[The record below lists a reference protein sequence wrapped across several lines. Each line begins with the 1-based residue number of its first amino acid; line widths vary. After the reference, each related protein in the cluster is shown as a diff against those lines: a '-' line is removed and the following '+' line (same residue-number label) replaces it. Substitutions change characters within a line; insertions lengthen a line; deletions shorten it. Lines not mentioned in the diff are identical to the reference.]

1 MATLF
6 LVFWGNSLTVF
17 HNGCTNLHSYQ
28 QCQRIPFYLHHP
40 HHLSFVEFLT
50 RVMVQAFFF
59 YVNGSSTA
67 HIYLYVCMFLP
78 INSWSF
84 QSVLLIFPQI
94 WSIFYFFKE
103 KLSSISPF
111 SFVHLYKDLEC
122 LFFIY
127 LLCLSS
133 PYFSPSIALCYTL
146 DRYTMDRSFRKVICY
161 LTL

>member
-28 QCQRIPFYLHHP
+28 QCWRIPFSLHHP
-40 HHLSFVEFLT
+40 HHLSFVEFLRRAMGQT
-50 RVMVQAFFF
+50 FLFFD
-59 YVNGSSTA
+59 VNSNSTA
-67 HIYLYVCMFLP
+67 RIYLYVCMFLP
-78 INSWSF
+78 SNSWSF
-84 QSVLLIFPQI
+84 QSVLLISPQI
-94 WSIFYFFKE
+94 WSIFYFFNQ

-133 PYFSPSIALCYTL
+133 PYFSLSIPLCYTL
-146 DRYTMDRSFRKVICY
+146 DRLPWTDLLEK
-161 LTL
+161 

>member
-28 QCQRIPFYLHHP
+28 QCWRISFSLHHP

-50 RVMVQAFFF
+50 REVWFRLFFL
-59 YVNGSSTA
+59 YVNSNSTA
-67 HIYLYVCMFLP
+67 RIICMYVCMFLP
-78 INSWSF
+78 SNSYSF
-84 QSVLLIFPQI
+84 SLFYSFPQI
-94 WSIFYFFKE
+94 WSIFYFFNQ

-122 LFFIY
+122 PFFIY
-127 LLCLSS
+127 LLCLLLPILFTVNSS
-133 PYFSPSIALCYTL
+133 VPHS
-146 DRYTMDRSFRKVICY
+146 DRLHGQIF
-161 LTL
+161 